1 MKIAFVSTR
10 GIPNN
15 YGGFEEFAERL
26 GERLAK
32 REHEVIVYNPS
43 FHPFRGEEYNGVRI
57 VRIFSPEPSIGTAA
71 NFIFDY
77 VSFRHAV
84 KKEKCDAVIVCGYTT
99 AAVSFLVC
107 DFGKSKVLTNM
118 DGVEWKRSKWSP
130 AIQGLAIRFERIAAE
145 RSTALIADNIGIAEH
160 VKSEYGKESF
170 FIPYGAEPFRSPD
183 RSRLD
188 DLRLDPFGYHLLVGR
203 MEPENNFEMIL
214 EGVAAADLPTV
225 VVSNT
230 DTKYGRELTEKYS
243 SNKNIRFVGWVGDRE
258 MLSNLRHFAVVH
270 FHGHSVG
277 GTNPSL
283 LEAMACGAFIAAHD
297 NIFNRSVLGNDALY
311 FKDAS
316 EVMAIVKNAD
326 AMVEKRESVI
336 AHNLVKINETY
347 NWNKIADQY
356 EKMLFEVT
364 GN

>member
-26 GERLAK
+26 GERLVK
-32 REHEVIVYNPS
+32 RGHEVVVYNPS
-43 FHPFRGEEYNGVRI
+43 FHPFRGDKFNGVRI
-57 VRIFSPEPSIGTAA
+57 VRTFSPEPSIGTAA

-77 VSFRHAV
+77 LSLRHAV
-84 KKEKCDAVIVCGYTT
+84 KKEECNAVIVCGYTT

-107 DFGKSKVLTNM
+107 GFGESKVLTNM
-118 DGVEWKRSKWSP
+118 DGLEWKRSKWSP
-130 AIQGLAIRFERIAAE
+130 AIQGLAKRFEKIAAE

-160 VKSEYGKESF
+160 LESEYGKKSF
-170 FIPYGAEPFRSPD
+170 FIPYGAEPFRQPD
-183 RSRLD
+183 QARLA
-188 DLRLDPFGYHLLVGR
+188 DLDLDAFGYNLLVGR

-214 EGVAAADLPTV
+214 EGAADADLPTV

-230 DTKYGRELTEKYS
+230 DTRYGRELTEKYS
-243 SNKNIRFVGWVGDRE
+243 AANVRFIGWVGDRE
-258 MLSNLRHFAVVH
+258 LLSNLRHFAAVH

-297 NIFNRSVLGNDALY
+297 NIFNRSVLGTDALY
-311 FKDAS
+311 FKDAG
-316 EVMAIVKNAD
+316 EVAALVKNAG
-326 AMVEKRESVI
+326 AMAEKRENFI

-347 NWNKIADQY
+347 NWNRIADQY